1 MFALKYT
8 SYFWGNRFHGFFFV
22 FPYRDIVYPITE
34 EKETIFETSSIH
46 CHLEKITKYYDIET
60 KEYKNQSK
68 INFKMKII
76 PHPKLDNDEKVAA
89 KNRNVE
95 CIRKTFQKFSCSDDL
110 SQNVKKEERNEEKTV
125 DDDAKW

>member
-8 SYFWGNRFHGFFFV
+8 SFFEEIDFTGFFV
-22 FPYRDIVYPITE
+22 FSPFRDIVYPVTK

-60 KEYKNQSK
+60 KKYKNQSK
-68 INFKMKII
+68 INVKMKII
-76 PHPKLDNDEKVAA
+76 SRPKLDNDEKIAA

-95 CIRKTFQKFSCSDDL
+95 CIRKTFQNFYCSEDL
-110 SQNVKKEERNEEKTV
+110 SQNVKKEERNEDKTV
-125 DDDAKW
+125 DDA

>member
-1 MFALKYT
+1 MRKLI
-8 SYFWGNRFHGFFFV
+8 SLVFFCSSSF
-22 FPYRDIVYPITE
+22 RDIVYPITE

-60 KEYKNQSK
+60 KEYKNHSK

-76 PHPKLDNDEKVAA
+76 SRPELDNDEKMAA

-95 CIRKTFQKFSCSDDL
+95 CIRKTFQKFSCSEDL
-110 SQNVKKEERNEEKTV
+110 SQNLKNEEKTV
-125 DDDAKW
+125 VDDAK

>member
-1 MFALKYT
+1 MFALKYISFFEEIDFT
-8 SYFWGNRFHGFFFV
+8 GFFV
-22 FPYRDIVYPITE
+22 FSPFRDIVYPVTK

-60 KEYKNQSK
+60 KKYKNQSK
-68 INFKMKII
+68 INVKMKII
-76 PHPKLDNDEKVAA
+76 SRPKLDNDEKIAA

-110 SQNVKKEERNEEKTV
+110 SQNVKKGDRNEEKTV
-125 DDDAKW
+125 DDDAK